1 MGFLN
6 KESEIVIDAIIT
18 KKGREYL
25 SDAIMGEHIIIDTDG
40 QQKSIPGTNKHKIT
54 KFALGDDEVDYSLW
68 DTTPDSND
76 VVYYGTVIDNLP
88 LTEAVFNS
96 NEIMNH
102 LLFKHGVDARILE
115 SSLPIPILNTVNA
128 TLGSNESVYIINIDW
143 DEIDGFNAIAG
154 DVYRLYIND
163 DFRQQFST
171 SFANTTNGKLWG
183 VPGGTTYTFRVS
195 YYNIAKDQESTWSNS
210 ITLTLDS
217 PSNPPPGGGS
227 PGGGGSPPGEM

>member
-88 LTEAVFNS
+88 LTEAVFS
-96 NEIMNH
+96 SDEIMNH
-102 LLFKHGVDARILE
+102 LLFKHGVNARILE
-115 SSLPIPILNTVNA
+115 SNLPIPILNTVNT
-128 TLGSNESVYIINIDW
+128 TLSANESEYIINMDW
-143 DEIDGFNAIAG
+143 DEIDGFNALAG
-154 DVYRLYIND
+154 DVYNLYIND
-163 DFRQQFST
+163 EFKQSFST
-171 SFANTTNGKLWG
+171 SFANTSNSSLWG
-183 VPGGTTYTFRVS
+183 VTGGSNYNFRVS
-195 YYNIAKDQESTWSNS
+195 YYNVDKDQESSQSNQIS
-210 ITLTLDS
+210 LLL
-217 PSNPPPGGGS
+217 PVPGAPL
-227 PGGGGSPPGEM
+227 PGGGGGPPPGEM